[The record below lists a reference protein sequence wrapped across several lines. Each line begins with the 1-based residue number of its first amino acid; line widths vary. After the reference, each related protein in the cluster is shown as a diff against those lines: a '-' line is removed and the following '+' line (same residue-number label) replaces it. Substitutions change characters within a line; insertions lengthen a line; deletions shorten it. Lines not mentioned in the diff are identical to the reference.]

1 MLYELKIELVSFFG
15 CCASSVYESNNN
27 NDVIFGA
34 SLIALVV
41 YTTTLYIKIDMNC
54 IYSSFLTSFTRYSV
68 LFEVFSKNMIS

>member
-27 NDVIFGA
+27 NVIFGA

-68 LFEVFSKNMIS
+68 LSEVFSKNMIS